1 MVKRT
6 MGTTEWALVGLLA
19 LVWGG
24 TFYFIEIMLEAM
36 DPVSAVLLR
45 VTPAAAALTLLV
57 YGTGL
62 RLPGDFAT
70 WRASSGGGSP
80 LCRPRSPPPGC

>member
-24 TFYFIEIMLEAM
+24 TFYFDDIMLEAM

-45 VTPAAAALTLLV
+45 VAPAAAALTLLV
-57 YGTGL
+57 YGTACDYRGI
-62 RLPGDFAT
+62 
-70 WRASSGGGSP
+70 
-80 LCRPRSPPPGC
+80 SPPGGRCSSWACSTTSRPSP